1 METGLYPYISI
12 SPKANLKALIRLEE
26 LLQKTPM
33 LYNPENTLIIC
44 TDKYLELIK
53 EAAAGYKLVQL
64 PNLGSSESM
73 IVEGKITPL
82 TKEDNEP
89 GYDFKFVEEKAL

>member
-1 METGLYPYISI
+1 
-12 SPKANLKALIRLEE
+12 
-26 LLQKTPM
+26 M

-64 PNLGSSESM
+64 PSFGIFGIYDCRGKDYSFD
-73 IVEGKITPL
+73 EGRQRTGI
-82 TKEDNEP
+82 
-89 GYDFKFVEEKAL
+89 